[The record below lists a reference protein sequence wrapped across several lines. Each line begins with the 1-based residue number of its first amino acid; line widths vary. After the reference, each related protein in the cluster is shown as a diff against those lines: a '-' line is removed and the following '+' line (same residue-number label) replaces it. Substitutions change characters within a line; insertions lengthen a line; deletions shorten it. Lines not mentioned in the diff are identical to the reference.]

1 MTQKEEFFNMERSH
15 AKTQI
20 CRMKLFVMVVI
31 MVCALKGFS
40 QVEGT
45 TINMM
50 SMSALAYQ
58 DIEQDVF
65 SSLNI
70 ISAAAH
76 IKKTQI
82 GMYCENRFM
91 VKGMGKAQAVFCF
104 PLKKAGVGVTAD
116 YQGMINLNFIGVTGG
131 YGMDVSNKISV
142 GLKIES
148 GRVIYPSRNKKYL
161 IGYQAGFIIKAN
173 EKTQVGI
180 HLTERFIPST
190 SKSLNQPGL
199 YIINAGIGHSIN
211 EMVYLSCEIIKIKNT
226 NAYISP
232 YIKWHVNE
240 SFHIQGGILQPLN
253 SGYIGLGWKKNK
265 ENISFSFATHS
276 HLGLSG
282 SLNLVHDFN

>member
-20 CRMKLFVMVVI
+20 CRMKLYMMFVI
-31 MVCALKGFS
+31 MVCGLTGFS

-45 TINMM
+45 TINMI

-76 IKKTQI
+76 VKKTQI

-91 VKGMGKAQAVFCF
+91 VKGMGKAQAAFCF
-104 PLKKAGVGVTAD
+104 PLKKAGVGMTAD
-116 YQGMINLNFIGVTGG
+116 YQGMNKMNFIGVSGG
-131 YGMDVSNKISV
+131 YGMYVSNKISL

-148 GRVIYPSRNKKYL
+148 GRVIYPSGNKNYL
-161 IGYQAGFIIKAN
+161 IGYQAGFIVKAN
-173 EKTQVGI
+173 EKTQLGV
-180 HLTERFIPST
+180 HLTERLFPT
-190 SKSLNQPGL
+190 VSKSLSHPGL

-211 EMVYLSCEIIKIKNT
+211 KMVYLSCEIIKIKNT
-226 NAYISP
+226 TAYVSP
-232 YIKWHVNE
+232 YIKWHMNE
-240 SFHIQGGILQPLN
+240 SFHLQGGILEPLN
-253 SGYIGLGWKKNK
+253 SGYIGLGWKKNNG
-265 ENISFSFATHS
+265 NINFSFATHS

-282 SLNLVHDFN
+282 SLNLVHEFN